1 VSGPSDLGRQL
12 TTGLRRIDDHTLYAE
27 VPMSD
32 TAEQGTLD
40 LCLQRPGS
48 SWSFAL
54 WYGDGLPTSCDDNP
68 FAPAATC
75 ECLDDGSVVV
85 WLEEKRCD
93 EDEEVYE
100 RVRIL
105 VAFRSDGVVVT
116 VNRYAGPEDFGVR
129 PPWTFDELKAIA
141 LEPEWGSV
149 S

>member
-1 VSGPSDLGRQL
+1 L

-48 SWSFAL
+48 SMPFAL

-75 ECLDDGSVVV
+75 EGLDDGSVVD
-85 WLEEKRCD
+85 WLEEKWCD

-100 RVRIL
+100 RALGSAVGSAAHRSGERYVGCCGHGVL
-105 VAFRSDGVVVT
+105 RRLAYPLRERPFPDGQKKPVAIR
-116 VNRYAGPEDFGVR
+116 
-129 PPWTFDELKAIA
+129 
-141 LEPEWGSV
+141 
-149 S
+149 